1 MKKLLSLFLA
11 LVMLAGTFAGLGT
24 TALAAEPD
32 GIWVDPV
39 NGSDTNSG
47 ESGSPLKTIEA
58 AKSKAAA
65 ASADGDVTVWLM
77 DDTYS
82 VSEAIEF
89 TSADSGKNGHTIT
102 YRAASGAAP
111 VISGG
116 KKVTGWTLYD
126 AEKNIYVADV
136 PEGAVNS
143 RQFYVD
149 GEHQTRAMTEVSPTE
164 WKLFGA
170 KGYVSPASSTQD
182 TNEYL
187 ILDLGATKP
196 VNYLTIYTGADA
208 DRNGRAAGFP
218 QDFTVETSEDGEIW
232 TTVYTA
238 SGYSA
243 PATGTSATFEFE
255 AASARYVKLNAT
267 KLGTASK
274 LNPGKYML
282 AVSERKPDWITA
294 AIPRISRRCKSTT
307 AAIGW
312 ANWRP
317 SVIRK
322 TWTGT
327 ILPIIRPKIS
337 LTAI

>member
-77 DDTYS
+77 DGTYS

-116 KKVTGWTLYD
+116 KEVTGWTLYD

-143 RQFYVD
+143 R
-149 GEHQTRAMTEVSPTE
+149 
-164 WKLFGA
+164 
-170 KGYVSPASSTQD
+170 
-182 TNEYL
+182 
-187 ILDLGATKP
+187 
-196 VNYLTIYTGADA
+196 
-208 DRNGRAAGFP
+208 
-218 QDFTVETSEDGEIW
+218 
-232 TTVYTA
+232 
-238 SGYSA
+238 
-243 PATGTSATFEFE
+243 
-255 AASARYVKLNAT
+255 
-267 KLGTASK
+267 
-274 LNPGKYML
+274 
-282 AVSERKPDWITA
+282 
-294 AIPRISRRCKSTT
+294 
-307 AAIGW
+307 
-312 ANWRP
+312 
-317 SVIRK
+317 
-322 TWTGT
+322 
-327 ILPIIRPKIS
+327 
-337 LTAI
+337 